1 MIIKIVAL
9 TDKLDLQNLSHFLLT
24 FSSSALYQLKWFETM
39 QLNQLLKK
47 ENKIE
52 GKYIILKIV
61 SASPKILF

>member
-1 MIIKIVAL
+1 
-9 TDKLDLQNLSHFLLT
+9 
-24 FSSSALYQLKWFETM
+24 M

-61 SASPKILF
+61 SASPKILFWL